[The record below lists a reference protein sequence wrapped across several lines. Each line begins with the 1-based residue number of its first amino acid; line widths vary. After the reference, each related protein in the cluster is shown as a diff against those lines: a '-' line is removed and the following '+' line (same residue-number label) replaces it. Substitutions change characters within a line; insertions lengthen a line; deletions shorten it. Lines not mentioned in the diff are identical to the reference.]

1 MENVIVVEKPVK
13 PKVTCVC
20 GSSIN
25 KNGLKKHEQTFKHL
39 RYLEDNLKA
48 LQMRSYVEEQKLEP
62 PAYDHSKEL

>member
-39 RYLEDNLKA
+39 RYLEDNLKIIQQRVYA
-48 LQMRSYVEEQKLEP
+48 EEPL
-62 PAYDHSKEL
+62 AYDHSEEL